1 MTRQLRAGKGKNG
14 LVLANGG
21 VMTYQHVVCLSSSP
35 RHGGS
40 PYPGRA
46 PLPEA
51 VTDVPVPTVAAEAE
65 GEAVIEASLP
75 PPTSNLLRTIH

>member
-35 RHGGS
+35 RHDSS
-40 PYPGRA
+40 PYPGKA

-51 VTDVPVPTVAAEAE
+51 VADVPVPTVAAEAE
-65 GEAVIEASLP
+65 GEAVIEVSLP
-75 PPTSNLLRTIH
+75 PPASNLLRTIH